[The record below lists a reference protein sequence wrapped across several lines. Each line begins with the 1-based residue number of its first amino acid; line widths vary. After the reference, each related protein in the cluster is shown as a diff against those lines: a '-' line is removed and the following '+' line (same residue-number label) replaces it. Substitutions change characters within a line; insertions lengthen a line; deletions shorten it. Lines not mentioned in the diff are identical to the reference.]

1 MIIIK
6 ILNDMRYLNITSP
19 DVNNGLG
26 FRVTL
31 WVAGCSHH
39 CKGCH
44 NPETW
49 AYNQG
54 KKLREI
60 KDELFEKLSYP
71 YIQGLTLSGGDPLSQ
86 NNISLLELY
95 LLLKKIKKKF
105 PDKDIWI
112 YSGDVYEDI
121 VKHKFKNLVL
131 SQCDVLV
138 DGPYRYALR
147 DTSLPFRGSSNQR
160 IIDLHT
166 KDDFQLKEKEV

>member
-1 MIIIK
+1 MK
-6 ILNDMRYLNITSP
+6 ILSITSP
-19 DVNNGLG
+19 DVNNGTG

-49 AYNQG
+49 DYNQG
-54 KKLREI
+54 RPLREVRKDLYKQLDKSYI
-60 KDELFEKLSYP
+60 K
-71 YIQGLTLSGGDPLSQ
+71 GLTLSGGDPLAQSKK
-86 NNISLLELY
+86 SLFELY
-95 LLLKKIKKKF
+95 LLLRRIKKKF

-112 YSGDVYEDI
+112 YSGYTYEEILQD
-121 VKHKFKNLVL
+121 KFKKLVL

-160 IIDLHT
+160 IIY
-166 KDDFQLKEKEV
+166 LKNE

>member
-1 MIIIK
+1 
-6 ILNDMRYLNITSP
+6 MRILNITSP

-31 WVAGCSHH
+31 WVAGCGHH

-54 KKLREI
+54 KKL
-60 KDELFEKLSYP
+60 KAVKKELFEKLSEP
-71 YIQGLTLSGGDPLSQ
+71 YIKGLTLSGGDPLSQ
-86 NNISLLELY
+86 NKLSLLELY
-95 LLLKKIKKKF
+95 LLLTEIKKKF

-112 YSGDVYEDI
+112 YSGYTYEEI
-121 VKHKFKNLVL
+121 VSNKLMNLVL
-131 SQCDVLV
+131 SKCDILV
-138 DGPYRYALR
+138 DGPYKYALR

-160 IIDLHT
+160 IIDLHEC
-166 KDDFQLKEKEV
+166 KNQ